1 MSEDNLDDTL
11 EGLRQAFA
19 DHDAELAK
27 MANECDPDVKL
38 AVTKWVMKHIVEHAR
53 EGGSYRYL
61 IYDRLGFGPEAYAP
75 LCSDGLTISNE
86 FDLDTVP
93 QARAALAAGDHDEL
107 KKILSCCDEPGC
119 YQEISAG
126 WPSPDGYRSTCSKHY
141 HEGNRKDE

>member
-1 MSEDNLDDTL
+1 MSEDDLDDAL

-27 MANECDPDVKL
+27 MADECDLELKL
-38 AVTKWVMKHIVEHAR
+38 AVTKWVMKHIVDHAR

-119 YQEISAG
+119 YDEISAG
-126 WPSPDGYRSTCSKHY
+126 WPSPNGYRSTCSKHY
-141 HEGNRKDE
+141 QEGNRKDE